1 MVMTT
6 AKYLVKSPQIANAIS
21 PKQERMGGLT
31 ERLRA
36 AFYGGVLV
44 KSTNSHARNAQQ
56 TGYFLHSGLFL
67 GLTAEIGRAKDTFS

>member
-44 KSTNSHARNAQQ
+44 KSTLTRQKCPTNWPI
-56 TGYFLHSGLFL
+56 SGIQASF
-67 GLTAEIGRAKDTFS
+67 